1 MIHRTA
7 HRRHQ
12 GFTLMEVLVA
22 LAIFAIIGA
31 ASARLLR
38 DAVTQSQSLG
48 TREAALGALVRTL
61 FRFEQD
67 VQQWVQRPVRDRY
80 GDPLPAL
87 ALSAG
92 ELILT
97 RAGRRGEQGLAEDA
111 PARGELQRVAWRLEK
126 GELIRRY
133 WPVLDQ
139 LPETEAREVSFGL
152 ELTGLSCEI
161 LASDGQRYREWPLD
175 PQMLASR
182 AENGLEPEA
191 RGLQCAFE
199 SEIWGPT
206 LSRFWRLPEGFP
218 ELTNANAATAN
229 AAPTAPVSVEPQATR
244 RRR

>member
-1 MIHRTA
+1 MIRRTA
-7 HRRHQ
+7 PRRHR

-38 DAVTQSQSLG
+38 DAVTQSQGLG
-48 TREAALGALVRTL
+48 TREAALGALVRSL

-97 RAGRRGEQGLAEDA
+97 RAGRRGEQGLEETA

-126 GELIRRY
+126 GELTRRY

-139 LPETEAREVSFGL
+139 LPETEPREVSFGL
-152 ELTGLSCEI
+152 ELTGLTCEI
-161 LASDGQRYREWPLD
+161 LASDGQSYREWPLD

-199 SEIWGPT
+199 SEVWGPT

-218 ELTNANAATAN
+218 ELTNANAATA
-229 AAPTAPVSVEPQATR
+229 PQTRPVSVEPQSSR

>member
-1 MIHRTA
+1 MIQRTV
-7 HRRHQ
+7 HRRRQ

-38 DAVTQSQSLG
+38 DAVTQSQGLG
-48 TREAALGALVRTL
+48 TREAAVGALVQSL

-92 ELILT
+92 ELTLT
-97 RAGRRGEQGLAEDA
+97 RAGRRGEQGLEEDA
-111 PARGELQRVAWRLEK
+111 PARGELQRVAWRLEN
-126 GELIRRY
+126 GELTRRY

-139 LPETEAREVSFGL
+139 LPETEPRQVSYGL
-152 ELTGLSCEI
+152 ELTGLTCEI
-161 LASDGQRYREWPLD
+161 LASDGQSYREWPLD

-218 ELTNANAATAN
+218 ELTNANAATAT
-229 AAPTAPVSVEPQATR
+229 PTRPVSVEPQTSR

>member
-1 MIHRTA
+1 MTA
-7 HRRHQ
+7 LRRAR

-48 TREAALGALVRTL
+48 TREAALAALVRSL
-61 FRFEQD
+61 FIFEQD
-67 VQQWVQRPVRDRY
+67 VQQWVARPVRDRF

-92 ELILT
+92 ELVLT
-97 RAGRRGEQGLAEDA
+97 RAGRRGEQGLEKDA
-111 PARGELQRVAWRLEK
+111 PARGELQRVAWRLEN
-126 GELIRRY
+126 GELTRRY

-139 LPETEAREVSFGL
+139 LPETEARDVSYGL
-152 ELTGLSCEI
+152 RLTALRCEI
-161 LASDGQRYREWPLD
+161 LASDGQRYREWPPD
-175 PQMLASR
+175 PLMLASR
-182 AENGLEPEA
+182 AENSLEPEA
-191 RGLQCAFE
+191 QGLQCAFE
-199 SEIWGPT
+199 SEIWGPS

-218 ELTNANAATAN
+218 ALTDAN
-229 AAPTAPVSVEPQATR
+229 AAPAAPAPTQPRNVAPQAPR

>member
-1 MIHRTA
+1 MTCLRTS
-7 HRRHQ
+7 R

-48 TREAALGALVRTL
+48 TREAALAALVRSL
-61 FRFEQD
+61 FVFEQD
-67 VQQWVQRPVRDRY
+67 VQQWVQRPVRDRF

-92 ELILT
+92 ELVLT

-126 GELIRRY
+126 GELTRRY

-139 LPETEAREVSFGL
+139 LPETEPRDVSYGL
-152 ELTGLSCEI
+152 ELLALRCEI

-175 PQMLASR
+175 PLMLASR
-182 AENGLEPEA
+182 AEGSLEPEA

-199 SEIWGPT
+199 SEIWGPN

-218 ELTNANAATAN
+218 TLTNANAT
-229 AAPTAPVSVEPQATR
+229 AAPPPPSQPPRVEPQAPR

>member
-1 MIHRTA
+1 MIERST
-7 HRRHQ
+7 HRRRQ

-38 DAVTQSQSLG
+38 DAVTQSQGLG
-48 TREAALGALVRTL
+48 SREAALGALVQSL

-87 ALSAG
+87 ALAAG

-126 GELIRRY
+126 GELTRRY

-139 LPETEAREVSFGL
+139 LPETEPREVTFGL
-152 ELTGLSCEI
+152 ELRALTCEI

-182 AENGLEPEA
+182 AESAIAPKA
-191 RGLQCAFE
+191 RGLQCVFE
-199 SEIWGPT
+199 SEIWGPS

-218 ELTNANAATAN
+218 ELTNANAVTAT
-229 AAPTAPVSVEPQATR
+229 PTPSGPVSVEPQASR